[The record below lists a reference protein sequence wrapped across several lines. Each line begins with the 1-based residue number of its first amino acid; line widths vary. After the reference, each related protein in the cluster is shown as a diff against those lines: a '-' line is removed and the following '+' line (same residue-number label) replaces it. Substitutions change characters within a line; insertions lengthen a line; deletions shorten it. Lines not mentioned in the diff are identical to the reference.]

1 MAFLDF
7 AIIALYLLVLVV
19 LGLVTA
25 RRASKGIESY
35 YLGGRSMPW
44 WMLGASGMASNL
56 DVSGTM
62 IIVAMIYALG
72 VQGFLIEIRGGIVL
86 VMAFLLVFTGKWSRR
101 AGVMTNA
108 EWMQFRFGPGRQGD
122 LARLMSA
129 ISEVVFATAIVS
141 YFATG
146 AGKFIGEFLGVSE
159 GLAATV
165 MILIALSYT
174 ITSGLYGVVV
184 TDLLQGALIAVA
196 ILAVAGFAI
205 AQEGLPEV
213 FSVSVPMAD
222 GTFQS
227 LATSREAWT
236 TILPGWRADFPGEY
250 AIYDLF
256 GISVFFYLLRTT
268 IEGTGGSGGYMMQ
281 RFYAA
286 RSERDVGLL
295 SLFWIFLLS
304 FRWAFVAAIVVL
316 GILYSQSTGEI
327 LDPERVLPTVINVYF
342 PAGIK
347 GLLVAALLAA
357 GMSTFDSVVNGG
369 SAYWVRD
376 IYQKFLRP
384 AASEAQLMRMS
395 RIASLAI
402 VVAGLLASTTIRNI
416 NDIWGWLT
424 MSIGAGMFVPLFL
437 RWYWW
442 RFNGYGFAAGMAA
455 GMTGAIVQ
463 RLLFSEMTEYAAF
476 ASVGGIAL
484 VAAIATALLTRP
496 VEDGVLQRFFARTRP
511 FGFWK
516 PCREHLGS
524 KEVDSIRT
532 EHRRDAGATVVAV
545 CWQLTLFLS
554 MMFVVLKEWKT
565 LAVLLVLLAASSVL
579 LYRMW
584 YRHLPRHE
592 VEDART

>member
-1 MAFLDF
+1 MAFLDY
-7 AIIALYLLVLVV
+7 AIITLYLLALVA
-19 LGLVTA
+19 LGLLMT
-25 RRASKGIESY
+25 RRASRGIESY

-72 VQGFLIEIRGGIVL
+72 VQGFFIEIRGGVVL

-101 AGVMTNA
+101 SRVMTNA
-108 EWMQFRFGPGRQGD
+108 EWMQFRFGPGHQGD

-129 ISEVVFATAIVS
+129 VSEVVFATAIVS

-146 AGKFIGEFLGVSE
+146 AGKFIGEFLGISE
-159 GLAATV
+159 GVASTL
-165 MILIALSYT
+165 MILVALSYT
-174 ITSGLYGVVV
+174 ITSGLYGVVM
-184 TDLLQGALIAVA
+184 TDLLQGALIGVA
-196 ILAVAGFAI
+196 ILAVAGYAI
-205 AQEGLPEV
+205 AYEGLPEV

-222 GTFQS
+222 GSFRS
-227 LATSREAWT
+227 LTTSREAWT

-250 AIYDLF
+250 SIYNLF
-256 GISVFFYLLRTT
+256 GVSVFFYLLRTT
-268 IEGTGGSGGYMMQ
+268 IEGTSGSGGYMMQ

-304 FRWAFVAAIVVL
+304 FRWAFVAAVAVL
-316 GILYSQSTGEI
+316 GILYAQSTGEV
-327 LDPERVLPTVINVYF
+327 LDPERVLPTVIDVYF

-384 AASEAQLMRMS
+384 EASERQLIRMS

-402 VVAGLLASTTIRNI
+402 VFAGLLVSTTIRNI

-424 MSIGAGMFVPLFL
+424 MSIGAGMLVPLFL

-442 RFNGYGFAAGMAA
+442 RFNGYGFAAGMGA
-455 GMTGAIVQ
+455 GMAGAILQ
-463 RLLFSEMTEYAAF
+463 RMFFGGITEYAAF
-476 ASVGGIAL
+476 ASVGGLAL
-484 VAAIATALLTRP
+484 SAAIVTTLLTPP
-496 VEDGVLQRFFARTRP
+496 VEEVVLQRFYGRTRP

-516 PCREHLGS
+516 PCRERLSRSDG
-524 KEVDSIRT
+524 ESIRG
-532 EHRRDAGATVVAV
+532 EHRRDAGSTVVAV
-545 CWQLTLFLS
+545 CWQLTLFLT
-554 MMFVVLKEWKT
+554 MMFVVLKEWET
-565 LAVLLVLLAASSVL
+565 LAVLLVLLAICSIL
-579 LYRMW
+579 LYRLW
-584 YRHLPRHE
+584 YRHLPEQALDDEH
-592 VEDART
+592 T

>member
-1 MAFLDF
+1 MALLDY
-7 AIIALYLLVLVV
+7 AIIALYLLALVV
-19 LGLVTA
+19 LGLMLT
-25 RRASKGIESY
+25 RRASQGIESY
-35 YLGGRSMPW
+35 FLGRRSMPW

-62 IIVAMIYALG
+62 IIVAMVYALG
-72 VQGFLIEIRGGIVL
+72 VQGFLIEIRGGVVL

-108 EWMQFRFGPGRQGD
+108 EWMQFRFGPGRQGN

-146 AGKFIGEFLGVSE
+146 AGKFVGEFLEIPE

-174 ITSGLYGVVV
+174 ITSGFYGVVV
-184 TDLLQGALIAVA
+184 TDLLQGALIGIA
-196 ILAVAGFAI
+196 IVIVAGFAMTH
-205 AQEGLPEV
+205 AGLPEV

-222 GTFQS
+222 GSFQS

-236 TILPGWRADFPGEY
+236 TILPGWKANFPGDY
-250 AIYDLF
+250 AIYNLF

-268 IEGTGGSGGYMMQ
+268 VEGTSGSGGYMMQ

-286 RSERDVGLL
+286 RNERDVGLL

-304 FRWAFVAAIVVL
+304 FRWAFVAAVVVL
-316 GILYSQSTGEI
+316 GILYSQSTGQV

-384 AASEAQLMRMS
+384 GASERQLIRMS

-402 VVAGLLASTTIRNI
+402 VFAGLLVSTTVRNI

-424 MSIGAGMFVPLFL
+424 MSIGAGMLVPLFL

-455 GMTGAIVQ
+455 GIAGAILQ
-463 RLLFSEMTEYAAF
+463 RLLFNDMTEYAAF
-476 ASVGGIAL
+476 ASVGALALTAAIVTAL
-484 VAAIATALLTRP
+484 VTRP
-496 VEDGVLQRFFARTRP
+496 VELGVLQRFYAKTRP
-511 FGFWK
+511 FGFWR
-516 PCREHLGS
+516 PCRLQLGTE
-524 KEVDSIRT
+524 EVASIRR
-532 EHRRDAGATVVAV
+532 EHRRDACSTVVAV
-545 CWQLTLFLS
+545 CWQITLFLS
-554 MMFVVLKEWKT
+554 MMFVVLKEWET
-565 LAVLLVLLAASSVL
+565 LAVLLVLLATSSVL
-579 LYRMW
+579 LYRLW
-584 YRHLPRHE
+584 YRHLPSRE
-592 VEDART
+592 VEDARR